1 MRWKRKARRFDV
13 LNFVDKIR
21 RHAAVAKGNFSSM
34 FGEIEIPPLPAAIS
48 RLVTE
53 IGKEEPDMQQL
64 GQMVAAT
71 PEISMKILQT
81 VNSALFFLP
90 NPVNSVTH
98 AVTLLGLKRIRPLI
112 LSFATA
118 HSLPTPPGELFEQQ
132 VFWSDSLLKALIA
145 RAFADSHCPDDR
157 EDAFTAMLLADI
169 ALPVLLTSWSEY
181 YQPVV
186 RRWRGA
192 GERLSRLERDSFQW
206 DHAQAGAWILQDW
219 GFPEELVC
227 FVGLHNADGDTVREF
242 ELQESAALPVAVA
255 AMAPGCLNPDPVRAR
270 AMLEAA
276 AREFQLTETR
286 LQEKVM
292 EIRMGFGEICSLFDI
307 IQGEGGAT
315 LDLLDRVLLEMVEEA

>member
-1 MRWKRKARRFDV
+1 M
-13 LNFVDKIR
+13 LNFIDKIR

-34 FGEIEIPPLPAAIS
+34 FGKIEIPPLPAAVS

-53 IGKEEPDMQQL
+53 IGKEEPDIRLL

-71 PEISMKILQT
+71 PEVSMKILQM

-118 HSLPTPPGELFEQQ
+118 HSLPTPPGELFDHQA
-132 VFWSDSLLKALIA
+132 FWSDSLLKALIA
-145 RAFADSHCPDDR
+145 RALADIHCPDER

-186 RRWRGA
+186 SRWHGA
-192 GERLSRLERDSFQW
+192 GERLSSLERESFQW
-206 DHAQAGAWILQDW
+206 DHAQAGAGSSRTGAFLRRW
-219 GFPEELVC
+219 
-227 FVGLHNADGDTVREF
+227 
-242 ELQESAALPVAVA
+242 SAL
-255 AMAPGCLNPDPVRAR
+255 
-270 AMLEAA
+270 
-276 AREFQLTETR
+276 
-286 LQEKVM
+286 
-292 EIRMGFGEICSLFDI
+292 
-307 IQGEGGAT
+307 
-315 LDLLDRVLLEMVEEA
+315 